1 MPTPD
6 SSAES
11 PWHLSWPV
19 WRSVAI
25 QTWQEASDDNIGLAA
40 AGVAFYGF
48 IALVPMLSATVL
60 TYGIFAEPE
69 TVVRHMQA
77 LTSVM
82 PADVARSIGEQ
93 LMTVVEGSDSRKG
106 LGVLLAIAI
115 ALFGAR
121 NGAGAL
127 ITALNIAYDE
137 KEKRGFLRLTL
148 VALAMTAAAA
158 VVAVIAALAVAAV
171 TALANLLAFAN
182 DALLLFGTV
191 LTYTLLTLAGAA
203 GTAAL
208 YRFAP
213 SRDAGW
219 KWISPGSAL
228 AGLLWLALTL
238 GFGAY
243 VARIAHYDATYGSL
257 GAVIALLSWLYLSSY
272 VLLFGAELNA
282 ELEHQAAPAAP
293 GTGGPFTP
301 DRAASPSNAAPASA
315 TVMQEPVRDVRV
327 QEQADGPGLVA
338 ARVSATAAHAAGLPR
353 IGWAISALATL
364 GLSLLRRQGR
374 AGVGLSMVAVAAGA
388 SWLQR
393 R

>member
-1 MPTPD
+1 MPTPHH
-6 SSAES
+6 SAGS

-25 QTWQEASDDNIGLAA
+25 RTWQEASDDNIGLAA

-60 TYGIFAEPE
+60 TYGIFAEPG

-148 VALAMTAAAA
+148 VALAMTAAAV

-171 TALANLLAFAN
+171 TALTNLLAFAN

-191 LTYTLLTLAGAA
+191 VTYTLLTLAGAA
-203 GTAAL
+203 GAAAL

-213 SRDAGW
+213 SRDSGW
-219 KWISPGSAL
+219 KWISPGSVL

-282 ELEHQAAPAAP
+282 ELEHQAAPAMP
-293 GTGGPFTP
+293 GEEESAAP
-301 DRAASPSNAAPASA
+301 DRAAAAPDAVPPAA
-315 TVMQEPVRDVRV
+315 TIIHRPSTYAGVPVQVDNP
-327 QEQADGPGLVA
+327 DLMT
-338 ARVSATAAHAAGLPR
+338 ARLSATAARAAGLPR
-353 IGWAISALATL
+353 IGWAISALAML
-364 GLSLLRRQGR
+364 GLSLLRRRGR
-374 AGVGLSMVAVAAGA
+374 AGVGLSIVAAAAGA
-388 SWLQR
+388 SWLR
-393 R
+393 RR